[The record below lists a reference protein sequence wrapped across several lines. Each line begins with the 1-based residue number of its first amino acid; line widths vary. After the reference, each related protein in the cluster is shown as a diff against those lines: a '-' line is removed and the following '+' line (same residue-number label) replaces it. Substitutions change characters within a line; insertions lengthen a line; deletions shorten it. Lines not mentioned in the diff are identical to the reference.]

1 MFPSLAFGWMIW
13 TRHRLG
19 LSLCAGYWLLMLI
32 LTNTLPVASFSPA
45 ILPFVFG
52 MPCAAVFG
60 YLVGIL
66 SIGLDARLESRES
79 GFPARL
85 RTLPLRTWSLVGWP
99 MLWGISL
106 LALAWLTLS
115 CGVLRPAG
123 IDHAVLI
130 WLPALMFVVILAWL
144 QALVWSPF
152 PLPGLRLFIVGPL
165 IGASVIVPQ
174 LLLEKFGIDE
184 ALVYGLLAIQL
195 PAAYL
200 TAAFGVSRARRG
212 DVPHWEWPGWPTWLR
227 WTSAVTVGRPFV
239 SPARAQLWFEWRR
252 CGFGFPLLTAGYF
265 LLCLP
270 MIPWFAQAYE
280 LVGPSGSPILPP
292 LLQEIDGLWLALVG
306 LLWWPLLMASACGL
320 EIGRLPGRD
329 RTRPLSSFLATRPIS
344 TAMLVRVKFETAALS
359 TLASWGVL
367 LLAVLLWFALGGKAA
382 EMMASFD
389 VLRQRHPPGPF
400 WIGLALLIAG
410 SIVLTWL
417 RMVESLWLGM
427 IRRGWATLGALLGF
441 GSFIALIGFGHWLAK
456 SPEYWQT
463 FADLLPWLAALAVA
477 LKGLAAGW
485 SLRILRRR
493 DLVPSSALRWAILI
507 WIALAGGLFG
517 VLYWLLPRNMAALST
532 LVLGIVLLLPFT
544 RLAFAFLALD
554 WNRHR

>member
-1 MFPSLAFGWMIW
+1 M
-13 TRHRLG
+13 
-19 LSLCAGYWLLMLI
+19 
-32 LTNTLPVASFSPA
+32 
-45 ILPFVFG
+45 
-52 MPCAAVFG
+52 
-60 YLVGIL
+60 
-66 SIGLDARLESRES
+66 
-79 GFPARL
+79 
-85 RTLPLRTWSLVGWP
+85 
-99 MLWGISL
+99 
-106 LALAWLTLS
+106 
-115 CGVLRPAG
+115 
-123 IDHAVLI
+123 LI
-130 WLPALMFVVILAWL
+130 WLPALMLVVVLAWL

-165 IGASVIVPQ
+165 IGVSVIVPQ
-174 LLLEKFGIDE
+174 LLLEEFGINE
-184 ALVYGLLAIQL
+184 ALVYGLLIVQL

-212 DVPHWEWPGWPTWLR
+212 DVPRWEWPGWPTWLR
-227 WTSAVTVGRPFV
+227 WTSATTVGRPFV

-252 CGFGFPLLTAGYF
+252 CGLGFPLLMAGYF

-280 LVGPSGSPILPP
+280 MVGPSGSPILPP
-292 LLQEIDGLWLALVG
+292 LLQEIGGLWLALVG

-320 EIGRLPGRD
+320 EMGRLPGRD

-359 TLASWGVL
+359 TLVSWGVL

-389 VLRQRHPPGPF
+389 ALRQRHPPGPF

-410 SIVLTWL
+410 SILLTWL
-417 RMVESLWLGM
+417 RMIESLWLGM
-427 IRRGWATLGALLGF
+427 MGGGWATLGALLGF

-456 SPEYWQT
+456 SPEHWQT
-463 FADLLPWLAALAVA
+463 FADLLPWLTGAGVT

-485 SLRILRRR
+485 SMRQLIRRR
-493 DLVPSSALRWAILI
+493 LI
-507 WIALAGGLFG
+507 PPGTLFLLLAVWLLLAAGLFAVLCWLIG
-517 VLYWLLPRNMAALST
+517 VDRTSVSAV
-532 LVLGIVLLLPFT
+532 VLGIVLLLPLT
-544 RLAFAFLALD
+544 QLALAPLALD